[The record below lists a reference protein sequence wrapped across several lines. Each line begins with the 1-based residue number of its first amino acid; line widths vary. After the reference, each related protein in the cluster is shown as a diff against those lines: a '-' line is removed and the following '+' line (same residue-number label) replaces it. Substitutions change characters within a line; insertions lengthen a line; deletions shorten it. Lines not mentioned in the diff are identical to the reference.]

1 MRLRIKLSTS
11 LSSHSEAINGVDWLN
26 SDESITTSNDHL
38 TKLWIM
44 EKIES
49 MDLPINFKEKIF
61 PTSLQLSSHSL
72 REVSTK
78 QRNNPLRS
86 TTKLSTNISSKNFNE
101 IFLITTSDGK
111 IYLLNLNGK
120 LEKIVDAHHG
130 ATIMA
135 RWNNSEPGGAGGFA
149 SCGED
154 GYVKIWSKN
163 GMLRSVLAQIGKPV
177 YSLDWNGDST
187 KLVYCAGD
195 ECFIKQLNVQSS
207 PIKWRAHTGLVTCL
221 SWSAVNDQI
230 LTGGEDCRYRL
241 WSGQGRPLWSS
252 SAYNFPISSVAWSH
266 NGIMFAVGSFNLLR
280 LCDKSGWS
288 YSMERPNCGSI
299 SCLSWSPDCLQL
311 IGGCASGQLLHA
323 HIIEKRLIWEQ
334 LEAIQINRRTIN
346 IRDLSSEVVRER
358 LETKDRIIRM
368 EIGFNYLI
376 VATNKQLYIF
386 NSKNWNTPIVNDL
399 REGSGLVSLIRLCE
413 KCFLLVD
420 STSVQILN
428 YEGKTLSNIKISS
441 FGEPFNEQ
449 TAAIANDLVVLRDK
463 TQHSLIHLFDPQ
475 NGRVA
480 GDGEIKHQSNI
491 VELCVNQCGG
501 IVDRRIIFLDTNGD
515 CFIAL
520 VNRYGAPERIQ
531 KIGSL
536 LSCLTPNNSTNMMAS
551 LQDNQKLLVCM
562 PTLQFVDKDLLTLSK
577 LELGDSSELTRGSI
591 ILSFVGNIITVRR
604 ADGSLF
610 IYYVPPLVTALIQ
623 CTQHHQWEKALR
635 ICNSAKEEFLWATL
649 AGLALAEK
657 SFTIAEICYGQLKE
671 AEKLL
676 SLGEL
681 RSQPNPQMRSFQIA
695 LFGSRLREAETA
707 LLKSGHF
714 FRAIML
720 NLSVFRFE
728 RALELAL
735 NSSESQNI
743 GNKEHLDTVIGYRQ
757 RYLDLLGHS
766 ETNPKFLKYLSQVE
780 VDWPHIFEKIRED
793 NDKDQRQWA
802 ATTGG
807 TLGIPN

>member
-1 MRLRIKLSTS
+1 MRLRIKLSPT
-11 LSSHSEAINGVDWLN
+11 LSSHTEAVNGVDWLN
-26 SDESITTSNDHL
+26 TDEGITISDDHL
-38 TKLWIM
+38 IKLWIM
-44 EKIES
+44 DKMES
-49 MDLPINFKEKIF
+49 MDLSIVNVKEKIF
-61 PTSLQLSSHSL
+61 PTSLQLSNHSL
-72 REVSTK
+72 RETTSK
-78 QRNNPLRS
+78 QTNNPLKSSNTKIS
-86 TTKLSTNISSKNFNE
+86 TSKNFSE
-101 IFLITTSDGK
+101 IFLVTTSDGK

-130 ATIMA
+130 ATIKA

-154 GYVKIWSKN
+154 GCVKIWSKN
-163 GMLRSVLAQIGKPV
+163 GMLRSVLAQIGKPI
-177 YSLDWNGDST
+177 YSLDWNGDCS

-221 SWSAVNDQI
+221 GWSAVNDQI

-241 WSGQGRPLWSS
+241 WNGQGRPLWSS
-252 SAYNFPISSVAWSH
+252 AAYAFPISSVAWSH
-266 NGIMFAVGSFNLLR
+266 NGTMFAVGSFNLLR

-288 YSMERPNCGSI
+288 HSMERPNCGSI
-299 SCLSWSPDCLQL
+299 NCLSWSPDCLQL
-311 IGGCASGQLLHA
+311 IGGSANGQLLHA
-323 HIIEKRLIWEQ
+323 HIVEKRLIWEQ

-358 LETKDRIIRM
+358 LETKDRIIKM

-376 VATNKQLYIF
+376 VATSKQLYIF
-386 NSKNWNTPIVNDL
+386 RYFYKNYTKVFCNFSAKNWNTPIVNDL

-420 STSVQILN
+420 SSSVQVLN
-428 YEGKTLSNIKISS
+428 YEGKSICNIKISS

-480 GDGEIKHQSNI
+480 GDGEIKHLSNI

-501 IVDRRIIFLDTNGD
+501 IVDRRIIFLDINGD

-531 KIGSL
+531 KIGG
-536 LSCLTPNNSTNMMAS
+536 
-551 LQDNQKLLVCM
+551 
-562 PTLQFVDKDLLTLSK
+562 F
-577 LELGDSSELTRGSI
+577 I
-591 ILSFVGNIITVRR
+591 GNIITIRR

-610 IYYVPPLVTALIQ
+610 IYYIPPLITALINS
-623 CTQHHQWEKALR
+623 TQHHQWEKAMR

-671 AEKLL
+671 VCIAEKLL
-676 SLGEL
+676 SLAEL
-681 RSQPNPQMRSFQIA
+681 RSQPNPQLRSFQIA
-695 LFGSRLREAETA
+695 LFGGRLREAESA

-735 NSSESQNI
+735 NSSERQTN

-766 ETNPKFLKYLSQVE
+766 ETNSKFLKYLSQVE

-793 NDKDQRQWA
+793 NAKDQRQWA
-802 ATTGG
+802 ATTTGG

>member
-1 MRLRIKLSTS
+1 MRLRIKLSPA
-11 LSSHSEAINGVDWLN
+11 LSSHTEAVNGVDWLN
-26 SDESITTSNDHL
+26 TDEGITISDDHL
-38 TKLWIM
+38 IKLWILDKM
-44 EKIES
+44 ES
-49 MDLPINFKEKIF
+49 MDLSIVNVKELSDFEFYCKKIF

-72 REVSTK
+72 REATSK
-78 QRNNPLRS
+78 QANNPLKSSNTKIS
-86 TTKLSTNISSKNFNE
+86 TSKNFSE
-101 IFLITTSDGK
+101 IFLVTTSDGK

-135 RWNNSEPGGAGGFA
+135 RWNNSEPGGAGG
-149 SCGED
+149 GED
-154 GYVKIWSKN
+154 GCVKIWSKN

-177 YSLDWNGDST
+177 YSIDWNGDSS
-187 KLVYCAGD
+187 KLLYCAGD

-221 SWSAVNDQI
+221 GWSAVNDQI

-241 WSGQGRPLWSS
+241 WNGQGRPLWSS
-252 SAYNFPISSVAWSH
+252 SAYAFPISSVAWSH
-266 NGIMFAVGSFNLLR
+266 NGTMFAVGSFNLLR

-288 YSMERPNCGSI
+288 HSMERPNCGSI
-299 SCLSWSPDCLQL
+299 NCLSWSPDCLQL
-311 IGGCASGQLLHA
+311 IGGSASGQLLHA
-323 HIIEKRLIWEQ
+323 HIVEKRLIWEQ

-358 LETKDRIIRM
+358 LETKDRIIKM

-376 VATNKQLYIF
+376 VATSKQLYIF
-386 NSKNWNTPIVNDL
+386 SAKNWNTPIVNDL

-420 STSVQILN
+420 SSSVQVLN
-428 YEGKTLSNIKISS
+428 YEGKLICNIKISS

-480 GDGEIKHQSNI
+480 GDGEIKHLSNI

-501 IVDRRIIFLDTNGD
+501 IVDRRIIFLDMNGD

-531 KIGSL
+531 KIGGWKI
-536 LSCLTPNNSTNMMAS
+536 N
-551 LQDNQKLLVCM
+551 
-562 PTLQFVDKDLLTLSK
+562 F
-577 LELGDSSELTRGSI
+577 I
-591 ILSFVGNIITVRR
+591 GNIITIRR

-610 IYYVPPLVTALIQ
+610 IYYIPPLITALINS
-623 CTQHHQWEKALR
+623 TQHHQWEKALK

-671 AEKLL
+671 AEKLVPL
-676 SLGEL
+676 AEL
-681 RSQPNPQMRSFQIA
+681 RSQPNPQLRSFQIA
-695 LFGSRLREAETA
+695 LFGGRLREAESA

-735 NSSESQNI
+735 NSSERQNN

-757 RYLDLLGHS
+757 RYLDLL
-766 ETNPKFLKYLSQVE
+766 VE
-780 VDWPHIFEKIRED
+780 VDWPHIFEKIRGD
-793 NDKDQRQWA
+793 NAKDQRQWA

>member
-1 MRLRIKLSTS
+1 MRLRIKLSPT
-11 LSSHSEAINGVDWLN
+11 LSSHTEAVNGVDWLN
-26 SDESITTSNDHL
+26 TDEGITISDDHL
-38 TKLWIM
+38 IKLWIM
-44 EKIES
+44 DKMES
-49 MDLPINFKEKIF
+49 MDLSIVNVKEKIF
-61 PTSLQLSSHSL
+61 PTSLQLSNHSL
-72 REVSTK
+72 RETTSK
-78 QRNNPLRS
+78 QTNNPLKQGSDSYFFKSIWHFVDRS
-86 TTKLSTNISSKNFNE
+86 PALKSSNTKISTSKNFSE
-101 IFLITTSDGK
+101 IFLVTTSDGK

-154 GYVKIWSKN
+154 GCVKIWSKN
-163 GMLRSVLAQIGKPV
+163 GMLRSVLAQIGKPI
-177 YSLDWNGDST
+177 YSLDWNGDCS

-241 WSGQGRPLWSS
+241 WNGQGRPLWSS
-252 SAYNFPISSVAWSH
+252 AAYAFPISSVAWSH
-266 NGIMFAVGSFNLLR
+266 NGTMFAVGSFNLLR
-280 LCDKSGWS
+280 LCDKSG
-288 YSMERPNCGSI
+288 
-299 SCLSWSPDCLQL
+299 L
-311 IGGCASGQLLHA
+311 IGGTASGQLLHA
-323 HIIEKRLIWEQ
+323 HIVEKRLIWEQ

-358 LETKDRIIRM
+358 LETKDRIIKM

-376 VATNKQLYIF
+376 VATSKQLYIF
-386 NSKNWNTPIVNDL
+386 RYFYLNYTKVFYNFSAKNWNTPIVNDL

-420 STSVQILN
+420 SSSVQVLN
-428 YEGKTLSNIKISS
+428 YEGKSICNIKISS

-449 TAAIANDLVVLRDK
+449 TASIANDLVVLRDK

-480 GDGEIKHQSNI
+480 GDGEIKHLSNI

-501 IVDRRIIFLDTNGD
+501 IVDRRIIFLDINGD

-531 KIGSL
+531 KIGG
-536 LSCLTPNNSTNMMAS
+536 
-551 LQDNQKLLVCM
+551 
-562 PTLQFVDKDLLTLSK
+562 F
-577 LELGDSSELTRGSI
+577 I
-591 ILSFVGNIITVRR
+591 GNIITIRR

-610 IYYVPPLVTALIQ
+610 IYYIPPLITALINS
-623 CTQHHQWEKALR
+623 TQHHQWEKALR

-649 AGLALAEK
+649 AGLALGEK

-671 AEKLL
+671 VCSK
-676 SLGEL
+676 
-681 RSQPNPQMRSFQIA
+681 R
-695 LFGSRLREAETA
+695 
-707 LLKSGHF
+707 
-714 FRAIML
+714 
-720 NLSVFRFE
+720 
-728 RALELAL
+728 
-735 NSSESQNI
+735 
-743 GNKEHLDTVIGYRQ
+743 
-757 RYLDLLGHS
+757 
-766 ETNPKFLKYLSQVE
+766 
-780 VDWPHIFEKIRED
+780 KI
-793 NDKDQRQWA
+793 N
-802 ATTGG
+802 
-807 TLGIPN
+807 